1 MTKKSNLYTGNRS
14 SDEEGQNWDE
24 GVGIVVEVDVAGLDG
39 DKNGSIWVF
48 WAERS
53 RSVVLRLW
61 IQRNFT
67 KSRVTKA

>member
-14 SDEEGQNWDE
+14 SNEEGQDWDE
-24 GVGIVVEVDVAGLDG
+24 GVGIVVEVDVAGLEG

-53 RSVVLRLW
+53 RSVVLRL
-61 IQRNFT
+61 
-67 KSRVTKA
+67 